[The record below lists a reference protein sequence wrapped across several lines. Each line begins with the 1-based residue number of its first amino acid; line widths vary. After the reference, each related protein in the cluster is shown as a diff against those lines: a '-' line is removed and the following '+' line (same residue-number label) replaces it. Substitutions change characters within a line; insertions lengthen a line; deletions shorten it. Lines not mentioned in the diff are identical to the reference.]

1 MKSMSYAPQQDWS
14 AYRDMTK
21 NLERDIARR
30 LTMEQRF
37 DLYAD
42 LFRMVCC
49 PKASAIQRDRI
60 EQQRWTQ
67 KLALRLKWN
76 SIYQATEQ
84 DRRG

>member
-1 MKSMSYAPQQDWS
+1 MSFAPQQDWS

-21 NLERDIARR
+21 NLDRDNARR
-30 LTMEQRF
+30 LTMKQRF

-49 PKASAIQRDRI
+49 RNSSAIQRDRI
-60 EQQRWTQ
+60 EQHRWTQ

-76 SIYQATEQ
+76 SIYQAAEQ